1 MKKTNALGVV
11 IKSTKYRD
19 SDKIYTLFTREYGKI
34 SAIARGVRKISSR
47 RAGNLDSM
55 NLVKLS
61 LSEEKTGIR
70 KIDEASSITSF
81 KDLKKTYDLS
91 VKCSYVM
98 ELVYKT
104 VEEEGPQQKV
114 FDLLVKF
121 LKLAEKY
128 PNEIDTAVIF
138 FEINFLLETGYGINL
153 ESCIKCGKKFEKL
166 ADAPSAKFTLDLTLG
181 GFLCPDCQTY
191 GLSCSGRAVNSLY
204 KFTKNK
210 ISKLSKTDQKEMSSV
225 TSALIDEYLGIRLK
239 SRELL

>member
-1 MKKTNALGVV
+1 MKKSKVLAVV
-11 IKSTKYRD
+11 IKSTNYRD
-19 SDKIYTLFTREYGKI
+19 RDKIYTLYTRENGKI
-34 SAIARGVRKISSR
+34 SAIARGVRKISSK

-55 NLVKLS
+55 NLVRLS
-61 LSEEKTGIR
+61 LTEEKTGF
-70 KIDEASSITSF
+70 KTIDEVSSLSTF
-81 KDLKKTYDLS
+81 KNLKKTYDLS

-104 VEEEGPQQKV
+104 VEEEEPQSKV

-128 PNEIDTAVIF
+128 PNDIDTAVIF

-153 ESCIKCGKKFEKL
+153 ESCIKCGKKFSML
-166 ADAPSAKFTLDLTLG
+166 MDSPLAKFTLDLILG

-204 KFTKNK
+204 NFTKNK
-210 ISKLSKTDQKEMSSV
+210 ISKLSHADQKVVSSV

-239 SRELL
+239 TRELL